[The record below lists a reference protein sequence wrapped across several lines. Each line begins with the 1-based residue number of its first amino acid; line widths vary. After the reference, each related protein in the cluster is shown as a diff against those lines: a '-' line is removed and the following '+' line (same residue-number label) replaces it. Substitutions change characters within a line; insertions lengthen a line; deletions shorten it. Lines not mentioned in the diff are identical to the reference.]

1 MSDML
6 STLRKPMVITVASY
20 KGGVG
25 KSTTAVHLA
34 ATETMLAG
42 GFAPIL
48 RGCHSLVPLD
58 VPPVSQSLRRSTSAC
73 GLPPNSA

>member
-25 KSTTAVHLA
+25 KSTTAVPPGPQQS
-34 ATETMLAG
+34 AG
-42 GFAPIL
+42 GSNALYRLVDAVEHGDIL
-48 RGCHSLVPLD
+48 MPNWAVT
-58 VPPVSQSLRRSTSAC
+58 RRHWS
-73 GLPPNSA
+73 NV

>member
-34 ATETMLAG
+34 RNRALGAQT
-42 GFAPIL
+42 
-48 RGCHSLVPLD
+48 
-58 VPPVSQSLRRSTSAC
+58 RSIGWLMPWSMAISSC
-73 GLPPNSA
+73 RIGR